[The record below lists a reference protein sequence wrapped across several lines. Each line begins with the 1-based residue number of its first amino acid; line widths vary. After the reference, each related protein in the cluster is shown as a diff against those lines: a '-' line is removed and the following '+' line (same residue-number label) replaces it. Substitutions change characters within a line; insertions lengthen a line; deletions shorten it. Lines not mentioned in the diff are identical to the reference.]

1 MEHEAPSVG
10 REPWRIGAWLALA
23 AIVVS
28 AAYAGRFLVD
38 DPIDDPLYRYDT
50 ALNGL
55 VVYGI
60 LLGLLLLVARGVP
73 RRRFFA
79 LERPAAWGSALGLAL
94 AAYVAI
100 FLGAGLLLWA
110 LDATGEQGL
119 TPEEWNPDR
128 LWPYLANAV
137 VVAGAAPLVE
147 ELFYRGAGF
156 TLFAR
161 WGPVVAVLVTA
172 VVFGLGHGLVLAL
185 PAIVWFGVVT
195 ALLRIRTGSV
205 YPGILVH
212 CAFNATSLIVS
223 VAV

>member
-1 MEHEAPSVG
+1 MG
-10 REPWRIGAWLALA
+10 REPWRIVAWLVLA
-23 AIVVS
+23 AVVVS

-38 DPIDDPLYRYDT
+38 DPIDDPLYRYET

-55 VVYGI
+55 VIYGI
-60 LLGLLLLVARGVP
+60 LLGLLLLIARGTP

-79 LERPAAWGSALGLAL
+79 LERPASWGRALGLAL
-94 AAYVAI
+94 GAYVAI

-119 TPEEWNPDR
+119 TPEEWDPDK
-128 LWPYLANAV
+128 LWPYLANAL

-156 TLFAR
+156 TLFSR
-161 WGPVVAVLVTA
+161 WGPVAAVLVTA

-195 ALLRIRTGSV
+195 AYLRIRTGSV

-212 CAFNATSLIVS
+212 CAFNGTSLLLS
-223 VAV
+223 VLV